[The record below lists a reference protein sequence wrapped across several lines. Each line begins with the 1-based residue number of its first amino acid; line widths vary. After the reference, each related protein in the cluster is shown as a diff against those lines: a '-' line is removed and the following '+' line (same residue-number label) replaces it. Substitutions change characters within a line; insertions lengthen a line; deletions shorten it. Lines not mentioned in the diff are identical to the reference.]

1 MQYNHT
7 NVSLICS
14 DTLSSKIREVY
25 MNVNSNVFYSLQCSN
40 NTTVLFTEVETQGK
54 INKLINTID
63 EPQQKILESEKKG
76 GK

>member
-1 MQYNHT
+1 
-7 NVSLICS
+7 
-14 DTLSSKIREVY
+14 